1 MKENLKYILG
11 ILAAILGIYLL
22 WYFKAIVF
30 FIFVSAI
37 LSLVTRPLFDFFQG
51 NVRGKARRRFALS
64 KAWSALATVLFM
76 WMLILGF
83 VGYVV
88 PFIVDEVQFLSKVDF
103 YLILERLEGTTSPVL
118 TPIQD
123 SFVGN
128 IGFPMIKEQINDF
141 LVSIFNIGKLQ
152 EMLASVADFVGSV
165 FIALFSISFITFFLL
180 KDEWL
185 LMESI
190 KLFVPEVYYVGV
202 DHMLWSINRLLRR
215 YFIGIM
221 VQITLISFMVTVG
234 LLIIGLEFRHA
245 LIIGLFSGFINII
258 PYLGPLIGG
267 LFGILVSMVVYLQMA
282 SPPVFF
288 LFFGGIIMLY
298 ILVQLTD
305 NIIFQPVIFSSS
317 VKAHPL
323 EIFLVIIMA
332 GYMAGMAGMFMAIP
346 VYTIIRVIAKEF
358 FSKYNLVQKLT
369 GKLD

>member
-11 ILAAILGIYLL
+11 ILAAAIGIYLL

-30 FIFVSAI
+30 FVLVSAI

-51 NVRGKARRRFALS
+51 MGRDKSKWRFALS
-64 KAWSALATVLFM
+64 KGWSALATVLLL
-76 WMLILGF
+76 WMLILGL
-83 VGYVV
+83 GSYVV
-88 PFIVDEVQFLSKVDF
+88 PFVVEEMQFLSTVDF
-103 YLILERLEGTTSPVL
+103 NLMLERLEQTISPVVATL
-118 TPIQD
+118 QESMLGD
-123 SFVGN
+123 
-128 IGFPMIKEQINDF
+128 IGFPMIKEQMSDF
-141 LVSIFNIGKLQ
+141 WVSIFNIGKLQ
-152 EMLASVADFVGSV
+152 EMVASVVDFVGSV

-185 LMESI
+185 LMEGI

-215 YFIGIM
+215 YFIGIII
-221 VQITLISFMVTVG
+221 QISLISAMITIG
-234 LLIIGLEFRHA
+234 LLAIGLEFKHA

-258 PYLGPLIGG
+258 PYLGPVIAVS
-267 LFGILVSMVVYLQMA
+267 FGMIVSLMVYLQMTA
-282 SPPVFF
+282 PPVFF
-288 LFFGGIIMLY
+288 LYFGAILVLY
-298 ILVQLTD
+298 VLVQLMD
-305 NIIFQPVIFSSS
+305 NIVFQPAIFSSS

-346 VYTIIRVIAKEF
+346 VYTIIRVVAKEF
-358 FSKYNLVQKLT
+358 FSKYNLVKKLT